1 MPSEM
6 GSLITQE
13 VLDNIE
19 EMRESKIWMDKRLS
33 ELKTKYPN
41 EFIAIYKKKLVG
53 HNPDFKILI
62 RDLKKNYKNIDNFI
76 IEFITGEDYIFIL

>member
-1 MPSEM
+1 MSQEM
-6 GSLITQE
+6 GSLVTQE

-19 EMRESKIWMDKRLS
+19 EMRVSKIWMEKRLP

-41 EFIAIYKKKLVG
+41 EFVAIYKKKLVG
-53 HNPDFKILI
+53 HNPDFKTLI
-62 RDLKKNYKNIDNFI
+62 RDLKKKYEDIDNFI

>member
-19 EMRESKIWMDKRLS
+19 EMRESKIWMEKRLS

-41 EFIAIYKKKLVG
+41 EFIAIYKKKLVKQS
-53 HNPDFKILI
+53 KI
-62 RDLKKNYKNIDNFI
+62 
-76 IEFITGEDYIFIL
+76 